1 MIRDLIARYGWKTI
15 LGTVLYSIGE
25 IMGTYPELGDWSA
38 MLKAVGA
45 LLGGVGL
52 RAAVAKM
59 EVSNA
64 S

>member
-1 MIRDLIARYGWKTI
+1 VIRELINRYGWKTI
-15 LGTVLYSIGE
+15 LGTVLYSMGE
-25 IMGTYPELGDWSA
+25 LMGTSPELSDWSA
-38 MLKAVGA
+38 ALKAVGA

-59 EVSNA
+59 EASNA